1 MTSSTSWWRNS
12 RRVHRARKRRILC
25 RRNGRRDRQKIDRKQ
40 GVFGRH
46 GGVSAA
52 FRAAVASHAVSSESP
67 RGLRFFG
74 ATPVYAFRRRFI
86 GSWSVGVSLGDQSR
100 VLLGDDYERIRK
112 ELLPGKES
120 AQLRNR
126 SKNQRNGKSN
136 RMNVHRRYFAL
147 YSEFRKWDDSVY
159 KKICQLIMTHRRH
172 FTGVRGSDE
181 LASAAAIVLLL
192 LQRDVAALLLAEPV
206 LLRGEVA
213 SRGHAAVPHHACEH
227 GEQGGDGDAG

>member
-1 MTSSTSWWRNS
+1 M
-12 RRVHRARKRRILC
+12 
-25 RRNGRRDRQKIDRKQ
+25 QKTDRKQ

-52 FRAAVASHAVSSESP
+52 LRTAVASHAVSGESP

-74 ATPVYAFRRRFI
+74 ATPVHAFGRRVV
-86 GSWSVGVSLGDQSR
+86 GSRSVGVSLGDQGR
-100 VLLGDDYERIRK
+100 VLLGDDYDRIRK

-159 KKICQLIMTHRRH
+159 KKICQLIMTHRRR
-172 FTGVRGSDE
+172 FVGVRGSDE
-181 LASAAAIVLLL
+181 LAGTAATVLLL
-192 LQRDVAALLLAEPV
+192 LQRDVAALLLAEPL
-206 LLRGEVA
+206 LLRGAVA
-213 SRGHAAVPHHACEH
+213 PRGHAAVSHHAREH
-227 GEQGGDGDAG
+227 GEQGGDGDAD

>member
-1 MTSSTSWWRNS
+1 MTC
-12 RRVHRARKRRILC
+12 RKLTE
-25 RRNGRRDRQKIDRKQ
+25 NKVYL
-40 GVFGRH
+40 GVME
-46 GGVSAA
+46 A
-52 FRAAVASHAVSSESP
+52 FQPHFEPRLRPMLSPANP
-67 RGLRFFG
+67 RGGFG
-74 ATPVYAFRRRFI
+74 SSGRLQFTPSEDVLLAL
-86 GSWSVGVSLGDQSR
+86 GVCVSLGDQSR
-100 VLLGDDYERIRK
+100 VLLGDDYDRIRK

-159 KKICQLIMTHRRH
+159 KKICQLIMTHRRR